1 MKNLEKNE
9 MLIATLQRCAASCHD
24 FLNNSLENGAP
35 DQPSVCLRLAL
46 DCAGVC
52 EQTAAFLARGSAYAG
67 QISALCLEICS
78 ATAQEMSLHLSR
90 DACRLCAEACRD
102 CADNLSNLK
111 IPAVQLA
118 DDAN

>member
-9 MLIATLQRCAASCHD
+9 LLIATLQRCAASCHD
-24 FLNNSLENGAP
+24 FVNNSLEKGAP
-35 DQPSVCLRLAL
+35 DQQSVCLRLAL

-52 EQTAAFLARGSAYAG
+52 EQTAAFLARGSAYSG
-67 QISALCLEICS
+67 QLSALCLEICS
-78 ATAQEMSLHLSR
+78 AAALEMSQHLSQEN
-90 DACRLCAEACRD
+90 CRPCAEACRD

-111 IPAVQLA
+111 KPQVQVA